1 MIYTSYFGKLKSL
14 PKNTVPV
21 AICGS
26 APEWYHGAQYKKL
39 APKWNFFKVWKE
51 IHDNDYYLQNFDEQV
66 LAALD
71 PDEVVNELNEF
82 IRNYPIDT
90 EIALIC
96 YEKPGDFCHR
106 HIVAEWLKGAGY
118 EVKEYV

>member
-14 PKNTVPV
+14 PKNIVPI
-21 AICGS
+21 AICGGL
-26 APEWYHGAQYKKL
+26 PDWYHGAWYKKL
-39 APKWNFFKVWKE
+39 APKWSFFKVWKE
-51 IHDNDYYLQNFDEQV
+51 THDNDYYLQNFDEQV

-82 IRNYPIDT
+82 IRNYPIGT

-106 HIVAEWLKGAGY
+106 HIVAEWLEGAGY
-118 EVKEYV
+118 EVKEYN